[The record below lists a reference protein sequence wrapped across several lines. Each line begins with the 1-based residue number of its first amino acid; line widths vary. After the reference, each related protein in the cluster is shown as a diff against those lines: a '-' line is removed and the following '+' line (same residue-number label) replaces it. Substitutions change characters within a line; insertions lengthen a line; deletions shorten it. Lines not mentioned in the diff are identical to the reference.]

1 MANSRSRSDT
11 RRTTFASELP
21 GKKHMDTST
30 EVADQQF
37 LSFQIAGEEYA
48 ARILRVREIIEYGVV
63 TRVPTTPPW
72 VRGVLNLRGGVVP
85 VIDLAVKF
93 GLPPGEITART
104 CIVIVEVG
112 LGGETALMGVVADAV
127 SQVMEVQPQDVEPPP
142 SFGTRVRIE
151 YLKGMAKADKK
162 FVLLL
167 DIDRVLSSDELVGV
181 AGTIQGASASG
192 GPESL
197 SAER

>member
-1 MANSRSRSDT
+1 
-11 RRTTFASELP
+11 
-21 GKKHMDTST
+21 MDTST

-48 ARILRVREIIEYGVV
+48 VGILRVREIIEYGVV

-104 CIVIVEVG
+104 CIVIVEVEI
-112 LGGETALMGVVADAV
+112 GGETALMGVVADAV

-142 SFGTRVRIE
+142 SFGTRVRLE

-167 DIDRVLSSDELVGV
+167 DIDRVLSSDELIGV
-181 AGTIQGASASG
+181 AGTIQGASAPG
-192 GPESL
+192 AAESL